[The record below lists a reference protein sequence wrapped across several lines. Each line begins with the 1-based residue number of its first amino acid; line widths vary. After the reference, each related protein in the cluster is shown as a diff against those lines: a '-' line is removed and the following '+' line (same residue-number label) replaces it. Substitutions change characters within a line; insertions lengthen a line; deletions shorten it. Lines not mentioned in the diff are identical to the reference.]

1 MRRVGG
7 EGLDGYDFIYL
18 DLLWLQNL
26 IMNFL
31 LLFTT
36 SKCARSKTGVSRLLV
51 SAAIGAF
58 YAVAAILLETSM
70 LQSLFVRILISI
82 VMLVVAFG
90 LDDVKKF
97 FRLTVL
103 FYGVTFLFAGAGFGL
118 YYFFETESFFS
129 SDISIGDY
137 PLYLL
142 ATASFVAIAIFRF
155 IWSVTRIQ
163 ASDCESLYKIEVCF
177 DGETISMEA
186 LLDTGNRLIDPL
198 SRYPVI
204 VVEFDGIKDVLVP
217 EIKLLFEQSLENNLE
232 AITRIMAAS
241 SWIGRFR
248 IIPFSALEKKD
259 GMLIGFKPDKV
270 RVLMSNIWHEIEN
283 VVVAVYN
290 HKLCQNSRYLAL
302 LHPGIIIS

>member
-1 MRRVGG
+1 MENG
-7 EGLDGYDFIYL
+7 FIYI
-18 DLLWLQNL
+18 DLLWLQNFV
-26 IMNFL
+26 MNSL

-36 SKCARSKTGVSRLLV
+36 SKCARSKTGVLRLLL
-51 SAAIGAF
+51 SASIGAF
-58 YAVAAILLETSM
+58 YAVAAILFDTSM
-70 LQSLFVRILISI
+70 LQSVFVRLLISI
-82 VMLVVAFG
+82 VMLIAAFG
-90 LDDVKKF
+90 WLDIKKF
-97 FRLTVL
+97 LKLTVL
-103 FYGVTFLFAGAGFGL
+103 FYGVTFLFAGTGFGL
-118 YYFFETESFFS
+118 YYLLEAESILS
-129 SDISIGDY
+129 GDITTGDY

-142 ATASFVAIAIFRF
+142 VIASFVAIAIFRF
-155 IWSVTRIQ
+155 IWSVTRIK

-177 DGETISMEA
+177 DGSTISMEA
-186 LLDTGNRLIDPL
+186 LLDTGNMLIDPL

-204 VVEFDGIKDVLVP
+204 VVEYEGIKEALLP
-217 EIKLLFEQSLENNLE
+217 EIKLLFEQSLDNNFE

-259 GMLIGFKPDKV
+259 GMLIGFKPDRV

>member
-1 MRRVGG
+1 MENG
-7 EGLDGYDFIYL
+7 FIYI
-18 DLLWLQNL
+18 DLLWLQNFV
-26 IMNFL
+26 MNSL

-36 SKCARSKTGVSRLLV
+36 SKCARSKTGVLRLLL
-51 SAAIGAF
+51 SASIGAF
-58 YAVAAILLETSM
+58 YAVAAILFDTSM
-70 LQSLFVRILISI
+70 LQSVFVRLLISI
-82 VMLVVAFG
+82 VMLIAAFG
-90 LDDVKKF
+90 WLDIKKF
-97 FRLTVL
+97 LKLTVL
-103 FYGVTFLFAGAGFGL
+103 FYGVTFLFAGTGFGL
-118 YYFFETESFFS
+118 YYLLEAESILS
-129 SDISIGDY
+129 GDITTGDY

-142 ATASFVAIAIFRF
+142 VIASFVAIAIFRF
-155 IWSVTRIQ
+155 IWSVTRIK

-177 DGETISMEA
+177 DGSTISMEA
-186 LLDTGNRLIDPL
+186 LLDTGNMLIDPL

-204 VVEFDGIKDVLVP
+204 VVEYEGIKEALLP
-217 EIKLLFEQSLENNLE
+217 EIKLLFEQSLDNNFE

>member
-1 MRRVGG
+1 MGNG
-7 EGLDGYDFIYL
+7 FIYI
-18 DLLWLQNL
+18 DLLWLQNFV
-26 IMNFL
+26 MNSL

-36 SKCARSKTGVSRLLV
+36 SKCARSKTGVLRLLL

-58 YAVAAILLETSM
+58 YAVAAILLDTSM
-70 LQSLFVRILISI
+70 LQSFFVRLLISI
-82 VMLVVAFG
+82 VMLIVAFEW
-90 LDDVKKF
+90 LDIKKF
-97 FRLTVL
+97 LKLTVL
-103 FYGVTFLFAGAGFGL
+103 FYGVTFLFAGTGFGL
-118 YYFFETESFFS
+118 YYLLETESILS
-129 SDISIGDY
+129 GDITTGDY

-142 ATASFVAIAIFRF
+142 VIASFVAIAIFRF
-155 IWSVTRIQ
+155 IWSVTRIK

-177 DGETISMEA
+177 DGSTISMEA
-186 LLDTGNRLIDPL
+186 LLDTGNMLIDPL

-204 VVEFDGIKDVLVP
+204 VVEYEGIKEALLP
-217 EIKLLFEQSLENNLE
+217 EIKLLFEQSLDNNFE

-259 GMLIGFKPDKV
+259 GMLIGFKPDRV

>member
-1 MRRVGG
+1 MGNG
-7 EGLDGYDFIYL
+7 FIYI
-18 DLLWLQNL
+18 DLLWLQNFV
-26 IMNFL
+26 MNSL

-36 SKCARSKTGVSRLLV
+36 SKCARSKTGILRLLL

-58 YAVAAILLETSM
+58 YAVAAILLDTSM
-70 LQSLFVRILISI
+70 LQSFFVRLLISI
-82 VMLVVAFG
+82 VMLIAAFG
-90 LDDVKKF
+90 WLDIKKF
-97 FRLTVL
+97 LKLTVL
-103 FYGVTFLFAGAGFGL
+103 FYGVTFLFAGTGFAL
-118 YYFFETESFFS
+118 YYLLETESILS
-129 SDISIGDY
+129 GDITTGDY

-142 ATASFVAIAIFRF
+142 VIASFVAIAIFRF
-155 IWSVTRIQ
+155 IWSVTRIK

-177 DGETISMEA
+177 DGSTISMEA
-186 LLDTGNRLIDPL
+186 LLDTGNMLIDPL

-204 VVEFDGIKDVLVP
+204 VVEYEGIKEALLP
-217 EIKLLFEQSLENNLE
+217 EIKLLFEQSLDNNFE

-259 GMLIGFKPDKV
+259 GMLIGFKPDRV